1 MRKILFALIFLL
13 FFVWLFAGTENRV
26 VALTVVVKGKTD
38 AQITE
43 IKNEF
48 QKVADRYGLKVSEI
62 PLGDLIEKKMQSI
75 K

>member
-48 QKVADRYGLKVSEI
+48 QKVADKYDLKVTEI
-62 PLGDLIEKKMQSI
+62 PLGSLIEKKMQSI